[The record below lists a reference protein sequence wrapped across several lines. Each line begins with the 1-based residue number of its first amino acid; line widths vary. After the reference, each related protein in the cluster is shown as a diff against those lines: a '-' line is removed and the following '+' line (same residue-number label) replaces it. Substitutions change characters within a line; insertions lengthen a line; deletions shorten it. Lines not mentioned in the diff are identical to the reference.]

1 MKLIVGIVLI
11 LLIIWYFNINP
22 TDQIKS
28 LLGVAAEG
36 YRSCRDCTGLSM
48 SKSGTTVINP
58 FIRPYSGTP
67 CIDDL
72 YIKNKDSG
80 LDLGFTLVPVSPNTP
95 DHVPQTN

>member
-11 LLIIWYFNINP
+11 LLVIWYFNINP
-22 TDQIKS
+22 IDKIKN
-28 LLGVAAEG
+28 LGAATEG

-58 FIRPYSGTP
+58 FIQPYSGTS

-80 LDLGFTLVPVSPNTP
+80 LDLGFTLAPVSPNTP